1 MVPHWCARVRKLIG
15 SASEDAGLA
24 DDGEHMADT
33 SRGNPKARASE
44 HVFVLSQDVRGDDHE
59 DSLVRPGLGAVQMLG
74 GSDALREVA
83 RGAGRFNFRVARQ
96 PLEMFKAVPH
106 AFLYTE
112 QGPVR
117 WVR

>member
-1 MVPHWCARVRKLIG
+1 LKRKANWLEKENLESKVWG
-15 SASEDAGLA
+15 EFQRDDA
-24 DDGEHMADT
+24 
-33 SRGNPKARASE
+33 
-44 HVFVLSQDVRGDDHE
+44 
-59 DSLVRPGLGAVQMLG
+59 PGLGAVQMLG